1 MRAPRPCL
9 CTRQV
14 PVLRIRLRRTWFPVR
29 TILQS
34 SSVVSSIKFCYHPWQ
49 FTGYPT
55 LGFQRCA
62 GVVGG
67 VVPLIILAVVVA
79 LFFGRRARGR
89 GTQEMP
95 EYYKGQP
102 TSPTLTATSANLPY
116 TSHHVGSPILVHI
129 VRFVSHGVADIQCF
143 ISAEYLWN
151 TRSVRWD
158 ARALIC
164 DYTELAGG
172 RPYRDCNL
180 TGTSLIARRAMDF
193 GLAFPRAF
201 LLSVPFL
208 VRDYFLFRCSHLL

>member
-116 TSHHVGSPILVHI
+116 TSHHVSSP
-129 VRFVSHGVADIQCF
+129 SSF
-143 ISAEYLWN
+143 ISFASFRVGWLTFNASFRQNIYG
-151 TRSVRWD
+151 THGQ
-158 ARALIC
+158 
-164 DYTELAGG
+164 YGGMPEL
-172 RPYRDCNL
+172 
-180 TGTSLIARRAMDF
+180 
-193 GLAFPRAF
+193 
-201 LLSVPFL
+201 
-208 VRDYFLFRCSHLL
+208 